1 MVHIKYTAWDRIPAW
16 ACEKVASDLELG
28 GGFAE
33 YSDFP
38 NYIQLTSHELAK
50 IGINVTKNEIPN
62 SKFTS
67 NSILDKKKLKYKLK
81 DILSKESSSP

>member
-16 ACEKVASDLELG
+16 AGEKVASDLELS

-50 IGINVTKNEIPN
+50 IGINVTKNEILN

-67 NSILDKKKLKYKLK
+67 NSILNK
-81 DILSKESSSP
+81 I